1 VKRATGWLLAGAL
14 ACRGDVDPADP
25 ATPRD
30 TDPPG
35 PAATTPLD
43 PAAGLARASM
53 ALRGVRPTPDEL
65 RAVVADPTLTAGY
78 IDAWLRD
85 PRFAATVQDLYADVL
100 FVRSPDATLPQL
112 GPHLRTPRKQL
123 QDAVANEP
131 LRLIERVVTDDL
143 PFTTVVTADWTVL
156 DATGAS
162 LWRGHGYDPEG
173 ADVQQ
178 VPHTDG
184 RPAAG
189 LLTTNG
195 LWVRHASMGA
205 NYNRGRANAV
215 SRALLCVDHLD
226 RDVPIDGSVD
236 LTDDDAVADAVDTNP
251 ACVSCHQSL
260 DPIASTLW
268 PIFPQIDVGAVG
280 LAYLSG
286 CVGPLGDLCYPARLW
301 TPELTGAWRLLRT
314 RPPGLSGQPVDDLG
328 GLGAAIAA
336 DPRFATCAADRFWS
350 YLTQTPLDEVPFE
363 VSAELTTTFLDA
375 GLSARAL
382 AQAVVTH
389 PRFLAR
395 AAERPE
401 IDADLPGP
409 LIARPEQL
417 GRMVEALTGFQWTQ
431 SVDGPECT
439 LLDLNCY
446 GDVELTTDDV
456 YGFRAMA
463 GGVDGASV
471 LVPVHHP
478 TPVQQL
484 ALTALAEDA
493 AGFLMRTELDLPAA
507 DRRLL
512 RLVEADTT
520 DEIAIRAQLADLHLT
535 VLSEVVDPAGAEV
548 DATWQLWQAVHARS
562 TPRRAWTATLAALL
576 QAPQA
581 WMY

>member
-1 VKRATGWLLAGAL
+1 MTSAWLLVGLL
-14 ACRGDVDPADP
+14 ACDRADP
-25 ATPRD
+25 PV
-30 TDPPG
+30 TDPDPSD
-35 PAATTPLD
+35 PVEQPDPSLTPL
-43 PAAGLARASM
+43 PPTAALARASM

-65 RAVVADPTLTAGY
+65 RAVAADPSRFDGY
-78 IDAWLRD
+78 VDEWLRD
-85 PRFAATVQDLYADVL
+85 PRFAATVRDLYADVL
-100 FVRSPDATLPQL
+100 YVRSPDATLPQL

-143 PFTTVVTADWTVL
+143 PLTTLVTADWTVL

-162 LWRGHGYDPEG
+162 LWRGHGYDPSG

-226 RDVPIDGSVD
+226 RDVPIDGSID
-236 LTDDDAVADAVDTNP
+236 LADDDAVADAVDTNP

-260 DPIASTLW
+260 DPLAATLW
-268 PIFPQIDVGAVG
+268 PIFPQVDVGAVG

-286 CVGPLGDLCYPARLW
+286 CAGPLGDLCYPARLW
-301 TPELTGAWRLLRT
+301 RPELSGAWRLLRL

-328 GLGAAIAA
+328 ALGAAIAA

-363 VSAELTTTFLDA
+363 VSAQLTTTFLDA

-382 AQAVVTH
+382 AAAVVTH

-395 AAERPE
+395 AAVDPAV
-401 IDADLPGP
+401 DAALRGP

-417 GRMVEALTGFQWTQ
+417 GRMVEALTGFAWTQ

-456 YGFRAMA
+456 FGFRAMA

-471 LVPVHHP
+471 LVPVLHP

-484 ALTALAEDA
+484 ALAALAEDA
-493 AGFLMRTELDLPAA
+493 AGFLLRNDLDLPAA
-507 DRRLL
+507 ERRLL
-512 RLVEADTT
+512 TLVELDTT
-520 DEIAIRAQLADLHLT
+520 DEPAVRAQLAELHLA
-535 VLSEVVDPAGAEV
+535 VLSELVDPAGPEV